1 MSTVLQL
8 SAIGCRFGEIRAVD
22 DVSLEIA
29 DGARHALIGP
39 NGAGK
44 TTLFN
49 VIAGSIAPTA
59 GTIQFAG
66 EDITK
71 STEYARAIKGVA
83 RTFQHS
89 QLFLRETVLE
99 NVLLATMRQQ
109 RKSWNMF
116 RPVTSYRKLR
126 AQAFELLERID
137 LAARAHD
144 LVAVLSHGERRQVE
158 VALALATEPRLLL
171 LDEPAAGMSQAE
183 TESFIELI
191 EGLPRSVTVLLI
203 EHDLDL
209 VLGFADTV
217 TMLHLGQHLVT
228 GTPAEVQASSAAQEA
243 YLGAADGSGE
253 PNQPSRWSALHSSD
267 GFA

>member
-89 QLFLRETVLE
+89 QHFLRETVLE
-99 NVLLATMRQQ
+99 NVIMATMRQQ
-109 RKSWNMF
+109 RRTVNMS
-116 RPVTSYRKLR
+116 R
-126 AQAFELLERID
+126 
-137 LAARAHD
+137 
-144 LVAVLSHGERRQVE
+144 
-158 VALALATEPRLLL
+158 
-171 LDEPAAGMSQAE
+171 
-183 TESFIELI
+183 
-191 EGLPRSVTVLLI
+191 TVDRFCNL
-203 EHDLDL
+203 
-209 VLGFADTV
+209 
-217 TMLHLGQHLVT
+217 
-228 GTPAEVQASSAAQEA
+228 
-243 YLGAADGSGE
+243 
-253 PNQPSRWSALHSSD
+253 
-267 GFA
+267 